1 MVVHKLSVHKN
12 ISMKE
17 LAIAMPKMGESVME
31 ATIIKWLKKEGD
43 EIIEAESILEVAT
56 DKVDS
61 EIPAPYTGKLKKILV
76 QVGQVVA
83 VGAPIAI
90 FEVEDVNL
98 GHGGQSISQ
107 SKIASQVLPAPKSF
121 ASSDFQPAK
130 HTVQV
135 HDHTACPLYDTAGRF
150 YSPLVRYIA
159 QKESLSLDEMEK
171 IPGTG
176 KDNRVTKQDL
186 LAYLVHR
193 RSTQRISS
201 YSNLP
206 IENIQ
211 QYAKPG
217 DEIIPMDRVRKII
230 AERMVAA
237 MHTVPHVT
245 SFVEADV
252 TELVAWREKNKLSFK
267 QKAGIGLTYTPLFV
281 KAVVQAI
288 QKFPLINVSV
298 VGEYII
304 KRKAINIGLA
314 VALPDGNLIVP
325 VVKNADQLTLSEL
338 AICIHKLVHNARH
351 GQLLPDDIADGTY
364 TISNIGSFQNLM
376 GTPIIM
382 QPQVAILAIGSIVK
396 KPAVIE
402 TAQGEQIAIRHQM
415 YLSHTYDHRV
425 VDGALGGQFAKAVA
439 DYLEKFDFAKES

>member
-1 MVVHKLSVHKN
+1 
-12 ISMKE
+12 MKE
-17 LAIAMPKMGESVME
+17 LIIAMPKMGESVME
-31 ATIIKWLKKEGD
+31 ATIIKWLKGEGD
-43 EIIEAESILEVAT
+43 EILEAESILEVAT

-61 EIPAPYTGKLKKILV
+61 EIPTPYTGKLKKLLV
-76 QVGQVVA
+76 QVGEVVA
-83 VGAPIAI
+83 VGVPIAI
-90 FEVEDVNL
+90 LEVEDITLEHEYSTLKPKTALQAIPTIKSLNYN
-98 GHGGQSISQ
+98 SQ
-107 SKIASQVLPAPKSF
+107 STKHALQVDARN
-121 ASSDFQPAK
+121 
-130 HTVQV
+130 TW
-135 HDHTACPLYDTAGRF
+135 PLYDTTGRF

-159 QKESLSLDEMEK
+159 QKESLSLEEMES
-171 IPGTG
+171 IPSTG
-176 KDNRVTKQDL
+176 KDNRVTKQDIL
-186 LAYLVHR
+186 TYLVHKKHSQSIPSYNN
-193 RSTQRISS
+193 RSS
-201 YSNLP
+201 
-206 IENIQ
+206 EDIQ

-217 DEIIPMDRVRKII
+217 DEIIPMDRVRKLI

-252 TELVAWREKNKLSFK
+252 TELVQWRERNKLAFK
-267 QKAGIGLTYTPLFV
+267 QKAGVGLTYTPIFV
-281 KAVVQAI
+281 KAVAQAI

-298 VGEYII
+298 VEGYII

-338 AICIHKLVHNARH
+338 AIYIHELVHNARH
-351 GQLLPDDIADGTY
+351 GQLLPDDIVDGTY

-382 QPQVAILAIGSIVK
+382 QPQVAILAVGAIVK

-402 TAQGEQIAIRHQM
+402 TSQGDQIAIRRKM

-439 DYLEKFDFAKES
+439 DYLEKFDFTAEVENI